1 MKRKKMVA
9 GQRARLSDNGIQ
21 QTRDNKSPLY
31 QTLSLPARF
40 VGQAETVMGYHSN
53 DDDEVYTEI
62 GLRVSTLSS
71 RWATA
76 SI

>member
-1 MKRKKMVA
+1 MVA

-40 VGQAETVMGYHSN
+40 VGQAETVMGYNSN
-53 DDDEVYTEI
+53 DDDDVEVYTEI